1 MARRF
6 TGFLW
11 ILFFVAVGAAFYLGF
26 LFGFD
31 QGRSDA
37 AVATAM
43 RKPAEEEQP
52 PPAAVPHALAISAGE
67 SYFSLELNPGGSA
80 ALDLSFLNDGMDVFT
95 DIELSA
101 VLPGEGW
108 SAEFSEDAFE
118 KIDPGEAVELTV
130 TLIAPQDVE
139 PGDYEISVRAE
150 AKAGGKVLFRSG
162 RTVSIRIVG

>member
-1 MARRF
+1 MARRL

-11 ILFFVAVGAAFYLGF
+11 VLFFVAVGAAFYLGF

-31 QGRSDA
+31 QGKGDA
-37 AVATAM
+37 AVAAAM
-43 RKPAEEEQP
+43 RKPVEEEQP
-52 PPAAVPHALAISAGE
+52 PPAAVPHTLAISAGQ
-67 SYFSLELNPGGSA
+67 SYFRVEMNPGGST
-80 ALDLSFLNDGMDVFT
+80 ALDLGLLNDGMDVFT
-95 DIELSA
+95 DIKLSA

-150 AKAGGKVLFRSG
+150 ARAGGKILFKSG
-162 RTVSIRIVG
+162 RTVSIKIVG